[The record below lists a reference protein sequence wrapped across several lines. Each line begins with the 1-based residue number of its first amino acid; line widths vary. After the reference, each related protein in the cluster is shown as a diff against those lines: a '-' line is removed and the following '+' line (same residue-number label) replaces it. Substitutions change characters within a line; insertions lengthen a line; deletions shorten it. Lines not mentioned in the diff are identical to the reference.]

1 MTLSVSSIVR
11 RGTTRR
17 YSDSVVHGGTV
28 YLVEVPATLDADIT
42 LQTTETLASIERQL
56 VEAGSSRAHL
66 LMCTI
71 YLPDMNDYA
80 AMNAVWDTWVPQGC
94 APARACVQ
102 AGLANPG
109 YKIEIV
115 VTAACSV

>member
-1 MTLSVSSIVR
+1 MTAIVR

-17 YSDSVVHGGTV
+17 YSDSVVYDGTV

-42 LQTTETLASIERQL
+42 AQTTEVLTSIECQL
-56 VEAGSSRAHL
+56 TELGSSKAHL

-71 YLPDMNDYA
+71 YLPNMADYA
-80 AMNAVWDTWVPQGC
+80 AMNVVWDAWVPEGC
-94 APARACVQ
+94 APSRACVQ
-102 AGLANPG
+102 AGLANAD

-115 VTAACSV
+115 VTAACGV